1 MDSLPLE
8 LKQRVCSYLTP
19 RDLKLLRLAS
29 KVCSIAACRHIM
41 PRVFLHNHPNSFQEI
56 KDIAE
61 HPILS
66 QRITTLVI
74 DTSRF
79 RSCPI
84 SKQWSA
90 LYIEAEEYIPDW
102 ADFEPPN
109 AAQEQTDARSERA
122 LRRAKASYQQA
133 VGNAPYTA
141 EDLEGDWNAYQSVAG
156 AQSQPSAKVA
166 MLDSIAVA
174 FKAFS
179 RLVDLVIAHGRWDN
193 FDTGRRAR
201 IFGDFPNSIH
211 ALKIIRPWRLEHG
224 LQATR
229 YSLGELIE
237 AAGQNDR
244 VLHSLVMIDA
254 PFSPDQSVLPE
265 RVFTNLKHLRYKA
278 DPNFTENQTF

>member
-19 RDLKLLRLAS
+19 RDLKSLRLAS
-29 KVCSIAACRHIM
+29 K
-41 PRVFLHNHPNSFQEI
+41 EI

-66 QRITTLVI
+66 QRVTTLVI

-84 SKQWSA
+84 FKQWSA

-109 AAQEQTDARSERA
+109 AAREQTDARSERA

-141 EDLEGDWNAYQSVAG
+141 EDLEGD
-156 AQSQPSAKVA
+156 
-166 MLDSIAVA
+166 
-174 FKAFS
+174 
-179 RLVDLVIAHGRWDN
+179 
-193 FDTGRRAR
+193 
-201 IFGDFPNSIH
+201 
-211 ALKIIRPWRLEHG
+211 
-224 LQATR
+224 
-229 YSLGELIE
+229 
-237 AAGQNDR
+237 
-244 VLHSLVMIDA
+244 
-254 PFSPDQSVLPE
+254 
-265 RVFTNLKHLRYKA
+265 
-278 DPNFTENQTF
+278 